1 MALGIMTAALC
12 FSEMLRPVPVSAQPA
27 PGAVASASPS
37 QGVRA
42 RGTLRACIWPE
53 AYAFSWR
60 NPRSDQLE
68 GLGITLSQGLARR
81 LGLPLRLIETNVADF
96 PARLE
101 RGECDVAAIGVGMT
115 PARGARVAYS
125 RPFLSSPIFAVVP
138 RDSWRLRDWADLDR
152 VGVVIAVNGGSAME
166 RVMRD
171 RLRDAQLLVLYP
183 PEQREQEV
191 LAGRA
196 DAFMS
201 DYPFMLRM
209 QRTRDWAQVLEPPM
223 RFDVTLYALAVP
235 RGDPAWLAEVDAYLA
250 EARDDGS
257 LARAAEEAG
266 LGAML
271 LR

>member
-1 MALGIMTAALC
+1 MTAALC
-12 FSEMLRPVPVSAQPA
+12 FSEMFRPVPVSAQPA

-42 RGTLRACIWPE
+42 RGTLRVCIWPE

-209 QRTRDWAQVLEPPM
+209 QRTRDWAQVLEPPA

>member
-1 MALGIMTAALC
+1 MTAMLC
-12 FSEMLRPVPVSAQPA
+12 FSEMFQAIPVSAQPA
-27 PGAVASASPS
+27 AGVAAAPSP
-37 QGVRA
+37 QDIRM

-53 AYAFSWR
+53 AYGFSWR

-68 GLGITLSQGLARR
+68 GVGIALAQGLARR
-81 LGLPLRLIETNVADF
+81 LGLPLRLIETSVAEF

-101 RGECDVAAIGVGMT
+101 RGECDVAAVGVGMT
-115 PARGARVAYS
+115 QARGARIAYS
-125 RPFLSSPIFAVVP
+125 RPFLSSPIYAVVP
-138 RDSWRLRDWADLDR
+138 RGSWRLREWSDLDR
-152 VGVVIAVNGGSAME
+152 VGVVIAVNGNSAME
-166 RVMRD
+166 QVMRD
-171 RLRDAQLLVLYP
+171 RLRNAELLVLYP

-201 DYPFMLRM
+201 DYPFVLRM
-209 QRTRDWAQVLEPPM
+209 QRTRDWVQVLEPPA
-223 RFDVTLYALAVP
+223 RFDTTFYALAVP
-235 RGDPAWLAEVDAYLA
+235 RGGPAWLAEVDGFLA